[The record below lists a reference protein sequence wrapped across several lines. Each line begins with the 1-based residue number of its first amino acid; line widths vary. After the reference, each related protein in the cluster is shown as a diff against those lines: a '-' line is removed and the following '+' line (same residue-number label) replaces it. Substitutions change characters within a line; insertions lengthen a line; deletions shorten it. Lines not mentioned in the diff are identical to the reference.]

1 MSVSDKIKALELTSH
16 GAATFNN
23 TYQAINPLGFE
34 GPANQITIYN
44 YTDKAIFISY
54 DGLKNHLFMPSGSY
68 HTTFAQMN
76 SQPNNQRCL
85 FSKGTIVYLKSA
97 VAGNGDVYLSGFYQ

>member
-1 MSVSDKIKALELTSH
+1 MSVKDKIQALELTSL
-16 GAATFNN
+16 GAAVFNN

-54 DGLKNHLFMPSGSY
+54 DGLVNHLFIPSGGNY
-68 HTTFAQMN
+68 TIYAQLN
-76 SQPNNQRCL
+76 SQPTNNRCL
-85 FSKGTIVYLKSA
+85 FPKGAIVYLKSA
-97 VAGNGDVYLSGFYQ
+97 VAGAGDVYLSGFYQ